1 MPLAEPIL
9 GQFMLSSIYWAF
21 VVIFMVPALT
31 MRLVSEEK
39 RSGTYE
45 VLMCAPVSESTVLLS
60 KLFSGVIFYMLSWS
74 VWGIYL
80 VALRAEGGP
89 PFEYRP
95 ILSFSLALLV
105 SGFAMVSMGLF
116 FSCLTKNQIVA
127 AGLTFFGMLVYVAL
141 FFASQSAKP
150 DSAQQVIFAHLNFLN
165 LWFESIEGRV
175 HVKDMVLQ
183 FSMTFF
189 WYFLA
194 LKTLE
199 ARRWG

>member
-1 MPLAEPIL
+1 
-9 GQFMLSSIYWAF
+9 
-21 VVIFMVPALT
+21 
-31 MRLVSEEK
+31 
-39 RSGTYE
+39 
-45 VLMCAPVSESTVLLS
+45 
-60 KLFSGVIFYMLSWS
+60 
-74 VWGIYL
+74 
-80 VALRAEGGP
+80 
-89 PFEYRP
+89 
-95 ILSFSLALLV
+95 
-105 SGFAMVSMGLF
+105 MVSMGLF